1 MQSIEKD
8 KATSALRD
16 YNEVKRDYCQ
26 TIKENEM
33 IKAVW
38 KQHTKVFFRLPQ
50 ASSLIIFFQW
60 STSRSLAL
68 LKLMKL

>member
-33 IKAVW
+33 IKAV
-38 KQHTKVFFRLPQ
+38 
-50 ASSLIIFFQW
+50 
-60 STSRSLAL
+60 
-68 LKLMKL
+68 

>member
-1 MQSIEKD
+1 MKKIISFLPLLFISFVQIDNQSLQLNVIRKMQSIEKD

-33 IKAVW
+33 IKAV
-38 KQHTKVFFRLPQ
+38 
-50 ASSLIIFFQW
+50 
-60 STSRSLAL
+60 
-68 LKLMKL
+68 